1 MAMLSVYSVLSGYD
15 YMNAVVLAVFAT
27 LGVIVLRIPLG
38 FWASRRD
45 PQALLLLGG
54 IASIF
59 LLALLPA
66 IVSVKPVTFGVAFG
80 FGGLLEGL
88 YTIGLISIVK
98 SSRGVGISRPTA
110 ISSRCAILA
119 S

>member
-1 MAMLSVYSVLSGYD
+1 LATWRDGDVVGVQCAERL
-15 YMNAVVLAVFAT
+15 NAVVLAVFAT

-54 IASIF
+54 IASIL

-66 IVSVKPVTFGVAFG
+66 IVSV
-80 FGGLLEGL
+80 
-88 YTIGLISIVK
+88 
-98 SSRGVGISRPTA
+98 
-110 ISSRCAILA
+110 
-119 S
+119 